1 MLRRVFPN
9 ASGGNSNSSNSIND
23 FEIIQDDNEQSSSF
37 GGGDCNVID
46 INKITSDDDDD
57 DDNDDEDGPVIIPF
71 DEIQA
76 SMDRS
81 SLSPPPP
88 SPMDTTTTSQR
99 DTVQSERKAH
109 GDKYPLLFA
118 AMTIVEEH
126 EDVLM
131 ACARILDERL
141 DVSLVREAAAYLEEV
156 EAQR

>member
-1 MLRRVFPN
+1 M
-9 ASGGNSNSSNSIND
+9 
-23 FEIIQDDNEQSSSF
+23 
-37 GGGDCNVID
+37 
-46 INKITSDDDDD
+46 
-57 DDNDDEDGPVIIPF
+57 IPF

-81 SLSPPPP
+81 SLSPSSP
-88 SPMDTTTTSQR
+88 SPMDTITTSQR
-99 DTVQSERKAH
+99 DTLRSERKAH

-118 AMTIVEEH
+118 AMTIVEEL